1 MVGGGR
7 RSGSKKAVYA
17 ALAGNLGIAIAK
29 LIAAI
34 MTGSTAMFA
43 ETLHSFSDTFN
54 QVLLLVGI
62 KTSTKTATERHP
74 FGYGKEQFFWSFIVA
89 TMIFGI
95 SGILSLEQGFNSL
108 LGGKVHH
115 HIENVDISYVILSIS
130 AIFEGNALR
139 IALALLKYDIEG
151 RGEKIG
157 ITTLI
162 KEFQESKDPS
172 ILTVLVEDSAA
183 LLGIAAAGLGIFFS
197 SLTGNTIYDAISSLA
212 IGSIL
217 MAFAFFL
224 AKENKALLIGES
236 ISRRDYKKIVTLI
249 NELPDVNRLIS
260 LRTMHFA
267 PEDVLVTIEV
277 NLVDGLDTDK
287 IESVIETIEQKVKEA
302 IPYVN
307 PSKVYVEI
315 RQDIFSDSYRR
326 YRKMR
331 RYEER

>member
-108 LGGKVHH
+108 LGGKVH

-260 LRTMHFA
+260 LRRMHFA